1 MESTRPRVVPAGW
14 WIGLAV
20 GALLLPGAVVL
31 ERDLMVAL
39 RPHDQSWLVGVMQWV
54 TWLGYGL
61 ADIAIPVAIG
71 LRAWWRG
78 DTAGGR
84 RGLMGGLA
92 VALAGIV
99 DQLLKNLLCRA
110 RPNAAGAGAF
120 LAMFPCFPAPY
131 ALASFPSG
139 HTTTAFAL
147 ATVLSLW
154 YPRRWWVWVGA
165 RCWWAGPASFW
176 SRISPRMFWPGPCW
190 GLQWCWAVF
199 GGGPDSPGGR
209 DNAKPTTD
217 NREPINDGHPC
228 PVSHCRFSV

>member
-1 MESTRPRVVPAGW
+1 MQNRKPTTENRPMKSTRPCAVPAGW

-20 GALLLPGAVVL
+20 GALLVPGAAVL
-31 ERDLMVAL
+31 DRDLMVAL
-39 RPHDQSWLVGVMQWV
+39 RPHDHSWLVGVMQWV

-147 ATVLSLW
+147 ATILSLW
-154 YPRRWWVWVGA
+154 YPWGRWVWGGGAVLVG
-165 RCWWAGPASFW
+165 W
-176 SRISPRMFWPGPCW
+176 SRIILGSHFPSDVLAGAVLGVAVVLGCVRWWPGFAGTQGQC
-190 GLQWCWAVF
+190 
-199 GGGPDSPGGR
+199 
-209 DNAKPTTD
+209 KTD
-217 NREPINDGHPC
+217 NRQPRTDQ
-228 PVSHCRFSV
+228 

>member
-1 MESTRPRVVPAGW
+1 MKSTRPRAVPTGW

-20 GALLLPGAVVL
+20 GALLVPGAVVL
-31 ERDLMVAL
+31 DRDLMVAL
-39 RPHDQSWLVGVMQWV
+39 RPHDPSWLVGVMRWA

-71 LRAWWRG
+71 LWAWWRG
-78 DTAGGR
+78 DAADGR

-110 RPNAAGAGAF
+110 RPNAASAGAF
-120 LAMFPCFPAPY
+120 LATFPCFPASY

-154 YPRRWWVWVGA
+154 YPGGRWVWGGFAVLVG
-165 RCWWAGPASFW
+165 W
-176 SRISPRMFWPGPCW
+176 SRIALGSHFPSDVLAGAVLGVAVVLGCVRWLPGFR
-190 GLQWCWAVF
+190 L
-199 GGGPDSPGGR
+199 
-209 DNAKPTTD
+209 
-217 NREPINDGHPC
+217 
-228 PVSHCRFSV
+228 SV

>member
-1 MESTRPRVVPAGW
+1 MKSTRPCAVPMGW

-20 GALLLPGAVVL
+20 GALLVPGAVVL
-31 ERDLMVAL
+31 DRDLMVAL
-39 RPHDQSWLVGVMQWV
+39 RPHDPSWLVGVMRWV

-71 LRAWWRG
+71 LQAWWRG

-120 LAMFPCFPAPY
+120 LAVFPCFPAPY
-131 ALASFPSG
+131 AVASFPSG
-139 HTTTAFAL
+139 HATTGFAL

-154 YPRRWWVWVGA
+154 YPRGGGSGVGA
-165 RCWWAGPASFW
+165 RRWSGW
-176 SRISPRMFWPGPCW
+176 SRIALGSHFPSDVLAGAVLGVAVVLGCVRWLPGFAGAQGQCTTENRQPR
-190 GLQWCWAVF
+190 
-199 GGGPDSPGGR
+199 
-209 DNAKPTTD
+209 TD
-217 NREPINDGHPC
+217 Q
-228 PVSHCRFSV
+228 

>member
-1 MESTRPRVVPAGW
+1 MQNRQPTTESRPRECTRPGAVPAGW

-20 GALLLPGAVVL
+20 GALLVPGAVVL
-31 ERDLMVAL
+31 DRELMVAL
-39 RPHDQSWLVGVMQWV
+39 RPHDQSWLVGVLQWV

-78 DTAGGR
+78 DAADGR

-92 VALAGIV
+92 VALAGIL

-120 LAMFPCFPAPY
+120 LAMFPCFPVPY

-154 YPRRWWVWVGA
+154 YPRGRWVWGGGAVLVG
-165 RCWWAGPASFW
+165 W
-176 SRISPRMFWPGPCW
+176 SRIALGSHFPSDVLAGAVLGVAVVLGCVRWWPGFAGTQGQCKT
-190 GLQWCWAVF
+190 
-199 GGGPDSPGGR
+199 
-209 DNAKPTTD
+209 DNRQPTTD
-217 NREPINDGHPC
+217 Q
-228 PVSHCRFSV
+228 

>member
-1 MESTRPRVVPAGW
+1 MESAHPRAVPAGW

-31 ERDLMVAL
+31 DRDLMVAL

-61 ADIAIPVAIG
+61 ADIAIPVTIG
-71 LRAWWRG
+71 LRAWWQG
-78 DTAGGR
+78 DAADGR

-110 RPNAAGAGAF
+110 RPNAAGAGGF

-154 YPRRWWVWVGA
+154 YPRGRWVWGGGAVLVG
-165 RCWWAGPASFW
+165 W
-176 SRISPRMFWPGPCW
+176 SRIILGSHFPSDVLAGAVLGVAVVLGCVRWWPGFVAVQ
-190 GLQWCWAVF
+190 GQW
-199 GGGPDSPGGR
+199 
-209 DNAKPTTD
+209 KTD
-217 NREPINDGHPC
+217 NRQPTTGQ
-228 PVSHCRFSV
+228 

>member
-1 MESTRPRVVPAGW
+1 MESTRPRAIPAGW

-20 GALLLPGAVVL
+20 GALLLPGAVVVD
-31 ERDLMVAL
+31 RDLMVAL

-61 ADIAIPVAIG
+61 VDIAIPVAIG
-71 LRAWWRG
+71 LRAWRRG
-78 DTAGGR
+78 DAAGGR
-84 RGLMGGLA
+84 RGLVGGLA

-110 RPNAAGAGAF
+110 RPNAATAGAF
-120 LAMFPCFPAPY
+120 LARFPCFPAPY

-154 YPRRWWVWVGA
+154 YPRGRWAW
-165 RCWWAGPASFW
+165 
-176 SRISPRMFWPGPCW
+176 
-190 GLQWCWAVF
+190 
-199 GGGPDSPGGR
+199 GGGAVLVGWSPHRPGVAFPVGRSGRGRVGGCGGAGLCSVVAR
-209 DNAKPTTD
+209 IRRGAGTMQNRQPTTE
-217 NREPINDGHPC
+217 NRSMTDTIA
-228 PVSHCRFSV
+228 RFSIVV

>member
-1 MESTRPRVVPAGW
+1 MKSTRPCAVPAGW

-20 GALLLPGAVVL
+20 GALLLPGAVSL
-31 ERDLMVAL
+31 DRDLMVAL
-39 RPHDQSWLVGVMQWV
+39 RPDDHSWLVGVMQWV

-154 YPRRWWVWVGA
+154 YPRGRWVWGGGAVLVGWSRLILGSHFPSDVLAGAVLGVAVVLGCVRWWPGF
-165 RCWWAGPASFW
+165 AGTQ
-176 SRISPRMFWPGPCW
+176 GQC
-190 GLQWCWAVF
+190 
-199 GGGPDSPGGR
+199 
-209 DNAKPTTD
+209 KTD
-217 NREPINDGHPC
+217 NRQPRTDQ
-228 PVSHCRFSV
+228 